1 MSITELKLEIK
12 SILSET
18 CNQTRLDK
26 LNICADI
33 YQKLVKFPAVAVDA
47 LQWFFENSEKIESSN
62 SKTASSYIS
71 ETTSKKL
78 HKQYSELVD
87 ALFEQILSKNLPVE
101 IFYQKI
107 WEIITTAPS
116 FDDDDA
122 RIFALYYIWI
132 DARVPYFKLED
143 GLFMSN
149 KEFQE
154 CSELLH
160 TTIQKARFILRT
172 NLFEQRTSRASVLLS
187 LIEGLKT
194 EQEKAV
200 LMAHILSISSPPTM
214 SSRTLR
220 DMLDKLLDDSAV

>member
-1 MSITELKLEIK
+1 MSITELKLEME

-18 CNQTRLDK
+18 CNQTRYDK

-33 YQKLVKFPAVAVDA
+33 YQSLIKFPTVATEA
-47 LQWFFENSEKIESSN
+47 LQWFFENSEEIESSN
-62 SKTASSYIS
+62 SKAANSYIS
-71 ETTSKKL
+71 ETTAKKL
-78 HKQYSELVD
+78 HKQYAELVD

-101 IFYQKI
+101 LFYQKI
-107 WEIITTAPS
+107 WEIIATSPC

-122 RIFALYYIWI
+122 RAFALYYIWI
-132 DARVPYFKLED
+132 DARIPYFQLED
-143 GLFMSN
+143 GLLMSN

-172 NLFEQRTSRASVLLS
+172 NFFEQRTSRASVLLS
-187 LIEGLKT
+187 LIEELKT

-214 SSRTLR
+214 HSRTLR
-220 DMLDKLLDDSAV
+220 DMFDQLLDDSAI